1 MTLEKVFCEECRND
15 VEFTVVNESMNGT
28 VKGETYTYLGKVAH
42 CNDCGSEVYVSEV
55 NDYNLRVLY
64 DMYREKHSI
73 ISLDSVLKI
82 PGKYA
87 IGKRP
92 ISLLLGWGELT
103 FSRYCDG
110 DVPTKQYSD
119 ILQKIYADPEYYCK
133 ILEENK
139 GNLKTESAYKKS
151 RKAVDKLL
159 NNIISEESKI
169 DFAIEYL
176 LNQCE
181 DITPLALQKALYYIQ
196 GFYYAFNRT
205 FLFSEDCQ
213 AWIHGPVY
221 RDIYFRYKDYKF
233 DPIKFGNEVDD
244 SIFSSSE
251 KAVLESVVKHICCYS
266 GKVLEKFTHFET
278 PWLTARAK
286 LKSTEPSDNIIT
298 KEEIGKYFD
307 SVREKYKMINPN
319 DIKAYAETMFKQL

>member
-42 CNDCGSEVYVSEV
+42 CTDCGSEVYVSDV

-82 PGKYA
+82 PEKYA

-233 DPIKFGNEVDD
+233 DPIKFSNEVDD

-278 PWLTARAK
+278 PWLTARGN
-286 LKSTEPSDNIIT
+286 LKSTEPSDNIMT

-319 DIKAYAETMFKQL
+319 DIKAYAETMFKQI

>member
-28 VKGETYTYLGKVAH
+28 VKGEKYTYLGKAAH

-159 NNIISEESKI
+159 NNIIS
-169 DFAIEYL
+169 
-176 LNQCE
+176 
-181 DITPLALQKALYYIQ
+181 
-196 GFYYAFNRT
+196 
-205 FLFSEDCQ
+205 
-213 AWIHGPVY
+213 
-221 RDIYFRYKDYKF
+221 
-233 DPIKFGNEVDD
+233 
-244 SIFSSSE
+244 
-251 KAVLESVVKHICCYS
+251 
-266 GKVLEKFTHFET
+266 
-278 PWLTARAK
+278 
-286 LKSTEPSDNIIT
+286 
-298 KEEIGKYFD
+298 
-307 SVREKYKMINPN
+307 M
-319 DIKAYAETMFKQL
+319 